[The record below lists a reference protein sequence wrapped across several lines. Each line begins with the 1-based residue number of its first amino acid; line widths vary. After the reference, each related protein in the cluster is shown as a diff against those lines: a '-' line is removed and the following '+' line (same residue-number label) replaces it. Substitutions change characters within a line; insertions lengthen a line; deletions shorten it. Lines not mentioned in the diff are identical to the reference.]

1 MKRSHLID
9 IPPITNDAEFIR
21 QVAFHEAG
29 HAAAIHIRNKQQQ
42 LPPIYF
48 QIYINHAYKGK
59 ECTYRAYENASAY
72 LTKIEDGRLIHTLP
86 SSVAKAVSDFT
97 PAQEY
102 EYQVAFEA
110 DIVNLLAGPLSEANY
125 IALRDDEPINPN
137 LIHLDALHFYGGR
150 SDIATI
156 NEYIDCLELTL
167 AQRQAKLVSLFLK
180 AFAFIKDPANWRAIL
195 TLAEYIISSKKNI
208 IVYEDIA
215 SILAIL

>member
-9 IPPITNDAEFIR
+9 IPHITNDAEFIR

-48 QIYINHAYKGK
+48 QIYINHAYKGN
-59 ECTYRAYENASAY
+59 ECTYSAYKNANAY

-86 SSVAKAVSDFT
+86 SSVAKAISDFT
-97 PAQEY
+97 PAQEFQ
-102 EYQVAFEA
+102 YQVAFEA

-137 LIHLDALHFYGGR
+137 LVHLDALHFYGGS
-150 SDIATI
+150 SDIETI
-156 NEYIDCLELTL
+156 NEYMDCLELSS
-167 AQRQAKLVSLFLK
+167 AQRHAKLVALFLK

-195 TLAEYIISSKKNI
+195 ALAEYIISSQKNI
-208 IVYEDIA
+208 ILYEDVT
-215 SILAIL
+215 SVLAH

>member
-9 IPPITNDAEFIR
+9 IPPISHDAEFIR

-29 HAAAIHIRNKQQQ
+29 HAAAIHIRNKQKQ
-42 LPPIYF
+42 LPPIFF
-48 QIYINHAYKGK
+48 QIYINHVYQWRKDARN
-59 ECTYRAYENASAY
+59 TYENDKVY

-86 SSVAKAVSDFT
+86 SSVAKALSDFT
-97 PAQEY
+97 PAQEFQ
-102 EYQVAFEA
+102 YQVAFEA

-137 LIHLDALHFYGGR
+137 LVHLDALHFYGGS
-150 SDIATI
+150 SDIETI
-156 NEYIDCLELTL
+156 NEYMDCLELSL

-195 TLAEYIISSKKNI
+195 ALAEYIISSQKNI
-208 IVYEDIA
+208 ILYEDVA
-215 SILAIL
+215 SVLAH

>member
-1 MKRSHLID
+1 MKRSYLID
-9 IPPITNDAEFIR
+9 TPLFVNDAEFIR

-29 HAAAIHIRNKQQQ
+29 HAAAIHLRNKQKQ
-42 LPPIYF
+42 LPPIFF
-48 QIYINHAYKGK
+48 QIYINHLYQWKQGQSN
-59 ECTYRAYENASAY
+59 EHDNIY

-86 SSVAKAVSDFT
+86 SSVDKAVSDFT
-97 PAQEY
+97 PTQKHQ
-102 EYQVAFEA
+102 YQVAFEA

-137 LIHLDALHFYGGR
+137 LVHLDALHFYGGR

-156 NEYIDCLELTL
+156 NEYLDCLELTL
-167 AQRQAKLVSLFLK
+167 AQRQAKLISLFLK

-195 TLAEYIISSKKNI
+195 ALAEYIISSKKNI

-215 SILAIL
+215 SVLTY

>member
-1 MKRSHLID
+1 MKRCHLID
-9 IPPITNDAEFIR
+9 IPHISNDEEFIR

-29 HAAAIHIRNKQQQ
+29 HAAAIHIRNKQHQ

-48 QIYINHAYKGK
+48 QIYINHAYKWR
-59 ECTYRAYENASAY
+59 ECSYSAYENDKAY

-125 IALRDDEPINPN
+125 IALRDDEPITPN

-156 NEYIDCLELTL
+156 NEYIDCLDLTL

-195 TLAEYIISSKKNI
+195 TLAEYIISSQKNI

-215 SILAIL
+215 NVLTIL

>member
-1 MKRSHLID
+1 MKRSHLINM
-9 IPPITNDAEFIR
+9 PHFVNDAELIR

-48 QIYINHAYKGK
+48 QIYINHAYKGN
-59 ECTYRAYENASAY
+59 ECTYSAYENANAY

-86 SSVAKAVSDFT
+86 SSVAKALSDFT
-97 PAQEY
+97 PAQQY
-102 EYQVAFEA
+102 DYQIAFEA

-137 LIHLDALHFYGGR
+137 LVHLDALHFYGGS
-150 SDIATI
+150 SDIETI
-156 NEYIDCLELTL
+156 NEYMDCLELSS
-167 AQRQAKLVSLFLK
+167 AQRHAKLVALFLK

-195 TLAEYIISSKKNI
+195 ALAEYIISSQKNI
-208 IVYEDIA
+208 ILYEDVT
-215 SILAIL
+215 SVLAH

>member
-1 MKRSHLID
+1 M
-9 IPPITNDAEFIR
+9 
-21 QVAFHEAG
+21 
-29 HAAAIHIRNKQQQ
+29 
-42 LPPIYF
+42 
-48 QIYINHAYKGK
+48 
-59 ECTYRAYENASAY
+59 
-72 LTKIEDGRLIHTLP
+72 IHTLP

-125 IALRDDEPINPN
+125 IALRDDEPITPN

-167 AQRQAKLVSLFLK
+167 AQRQAKLTSLFLK
-180 AFAFIKDPANWRAIL
+180 AFAFIKDPANWCAII
-195 TLAEYIISSKKNI
+195 TLAEYIISSKKTI
-208 IVYEDIA
+208 IDYEDIA
-215 SILAIL
+215 SVLTI

>member
-1 MKRSHLID
+1 M
-9 IPPITNDAEFIR
+9 
-21 QVAFHEAG
+21 
-29 HAAAIHIRNKQQQ
+29 
-42 LPPIYF
+42 
-48 QIYINHAYKGK
+48 
-59 ECTYRAYENASAY
+59 
-72 LTKIEDGRLIHTLP
+72 IHTLP

-125 IALRDDEPINPN
+125 IALRDDEPITPN
-137 LIHLDALHFYGGR
+137 LIHLDALYFYGGH

-156 NEYIDCLELTL
+156 NDYIDCLELTL
-167 AQRQAKLVSLFLK
+167 AQRQAKLIALFLK

-215 SILAIL
+215 NVLTIL

>member
-1 MKRSHLID
+1 MKRCHLID
-9 IPPITNDAEFIR
+9 TPHITNNAEFIR

-29 HAAAIHIRNKQQQ
+29 HAAAIHIRNKQQ

-48 QIYINHAYKGK
+48 QIYINHAFQCSESAYNTYKNDK
-59 ECTYRAYENASAY
+59 AY

-86 SSVAKAVSDFT
+86 SSVAKALSDFT
-97 PAQEY
+97 PAQQY
-102 EYQVAFEA
+102 DYQIAFEA

-137 LIHLDALHFYGGR
+137 LVHLDALHFYGGR

-156 NEYIDCLELTL
+156 NEYLDCLELTL
-167 AQRQAKLVSLFLK
+167 AQRQAKLISLFLK

-195 TLAEYIISSKKNI
+195 ALAEYIISSKKNI

-215 SILAIL
+215 SVLTY